1 MSETKPVLWNRN
13 FVQCCISYFLMNFA
27 FYMLMPTMPVYLV
40 EELGISTS
48 EVGMV
53 LSSYTIGLLCVR
65 PFSGYLVDCFS
76 RKPLYVFAFTI
87 FACLFAGYWFAMT
100 VYTIMAVRFIQGG
113 FMGLTSV
120 SGNTITI
127 DVIPSKRR
135 GEGMGFYGLTIN
147 LAMSLAPL
155 VAVGL
160 YDRHGFFW
168 IIGVALVIA
177 LVGIGSVGLIR
188 YPKREKVPRP
198 AFSLDRFILVKALPA
213 ALAYLLVAIP
223 YGMLLSF
230 VVLYGKE
237 IEVPDPGYFF
247 IFMAIGVGTARL
259 ISGRLVDHG
268 KIHVVSIV
276 SLVSLAIS
284 FSVFATVHT
293 SFVFFACALAIGVG
307 TARLISGRL
316 VDHGKIHVVSIVSL
330 VSLAISFSVFATVH
344 TSFVFFACA
353 LAIGIGFGV
362 SVPAFQCLFVNVAPH
377 HMRGTAT
384 STYLTS
390 FDFGMGIG
398 MLSAGFIATRANLA
412 TAYGVG
418 AVCCLLSLFVYIRLV
433 KASYERNKLIS

>member
-247 IFMAIGVGTARL
+247 IFMAIG
-259 ISGRLVDHG
+259 
-268 KIHVVSIV
+268 
-276 SLVSLAIS
+276 
-284 FSVFATVHT
+284 
-293 SFVFFACALAIGVG
+293 
-307 TARLISGRL
+307 
-316 VDHGKIHVVSIVSL
+316 
-330 VSLAISFSVFATVH
+330 
-344 TSFVFFACA
+344 
-353 LAIGIGFGV
+353 IGFGV

>member
-13 FVQCCISYFLMNFA
+13 FVQCCISYFLMNFD

-100 VYTIMAVRFIQGG
+100 VYTIMAV
-113 FMGLTSV
+113 
-120 SGNTITI
+120 
-127 DVIPSKRR
+127 
-135 GEGMGFYGLTIN
+135 
-147 LAMSLAPL
+147 
-155 VAVGL
+155 
-160 YDRHGFFW
+160 HGFFW

-237 IEVPDPGYFF
+237 IEVPNPGYFF
-247 IFMAIGVGTARL
+247 ICM
-259 ISGRLVDHG
+259 
-268 KIHVVSIV
+268 
-276 SLVSLAIS
+276 
-284 FSVFATVHT
+284 
-293 SFVFFACALAIGVG
+293 AIGVG

-398 MLSAGFIATRANLA
+398 MLSAGFIATHTNLA